1 MFDISWSE
9 FLLIGIVALVVIGP
23 KELPAVM
30 RTLGQWTRKVR
41 SMATEFQ
48 NQFQEAMR
56 EAEMT
61 DLKKQVDDMARDV
74 ADFDPLKGVRE
85 DIANV
90 GSEMQKSLSAPAEQ
104 APAAAVPDASA
115 EAALPAPAA
124 EAEAVPDSLPAPHGE
139 AAAPAAAAIPAAD
152 EPTALTPATSEP
164 TAPTPPAD
172 APHADAE
179 PDATPA
185 DSAAR
190 A

>member
-41 SMATEFQ
+41 SMAGEFQ

-56 EAEMT
+56 EAEMA
-61 DLKKQVDDMARDV
+61 DLKKSVDDMARDV
-74 ADFDPLKGVRE
+74 ADIDPLKGLRE
-85 DIANV
+85 DVQSV
-90 GSEMQKSLSAPAEQ
+90 GSEMQRSLSAPSEQ
-104 APAAAVPDASA
+104 TAAVPDAGA
-115 EAALPAPAA
+115 EPALPASPADAALPGPNSDAPVAAATPAA
-124 EAEAVPDSLPAPHGE
+124 EQAKAPV
-139 AAAPAAAAIPAAD
+139 
-152 EPTALTPATSEP
+152 
-164 TAPTPPAD
+164 PPAD
-172 APHADAE
+172 ESHADAS
-179 PDATPA
+179 AAPA

>member
-41 SMATEFQ
+41 SMAADFQ

-85 DIANV
+85 DFASV
-90 GSEMQKSLSAPAEQ
+90 GSEMQKSLSTPAEQ
-104 APAAAVPDASA
+104 TTAVPDANA
-115 EAALPAPAA
+115 EAALPAPPA
-124 EAEAVPDSLPAPHGE
+124 EATPDGSPGWARG
-139 AAAPAAAAIPAAD
+139 
-152 EPTALTPATSEP
+152 TTSRTGA
-164 TAPTPPAD
+164 TAPRKRGSGSRSRNGSPT
-172 APHADAE
+172 
-179 PDATPA
+179 T
-185 DSAAR
+185 
-190 A
+190 

>member
-41 SMATEFQ
+41 SMAADFQ

-74 ADFDPLKGVRE
+74 ADFDPLKGVRD

-90 GSEMQKSLSAPAEQ
+90 GSEMQQSLSAPAEQ
-104 APAAAVPDASA
+104 TPAVADASA
-115 EAALPAPAA
+115 EAALPAP
-124 EAEAVPDSLPAPHGE
+124 PAE
-139 AAAPAAAAIPAAD
+139 AAADGSPVPHDDAAASAPVPTPAAD
-152 EPTALTPATSEP
+152 QP

-172 APHADAE
+172 EAHAVPDVAPTPSAGAPHAEADA
-179 PDATPA
+179 APA

>member
-23 KELPAVM
+23 KEMPAVM

-41 SMATEFQ
+41 SMAADFQ

-74 ADFDPLKGVRE
+74 AEFDPLKGVRE
-85 DIANV
+85 DIASV

-104 APAAAVPDASA
+104 TPAAVPDASA
-115 EAALPAPAA
+115 EAALPAPPA
-124 EAEAVPDSLPAPHGE
+124 EAAPDGLPAPHDE
-139 AAAPAAAAIPAAD
+139 AAAPAPAATPAAD
-152 EPTALTPATSEP
+152 QPTALTPP
-164 TAPTPPAD
+164 TD
-172 APHADAE
+172 APHAEADA
-179 PDATPA
+179 APA

>member
-41 SMATEFQ
+41 SMAAEFQ

-61 DLKKQVDDMARDV
+61 DLKKSVDDMARDV
-74 ADFDPLKGVRE
+74 ADIDPLKGLRE
-85 DIANV
+85 DVQSV
-90 GSEMQKSLSAPAEQ
+90 GSEMQRSLSEPVEQ
-104 APAAAVPDASA
+104 TPAAADASA
-115 EAALPAPAA
+115 EPALTAPPPAAAA
-124 EAEAVPDSLPAPHGE
+124 EALPAPHGE
-139 AAAPAAAAIPAAD
+139 AAEQAPVVTPAAEQPK
-152 EPTALTPATSEP
+152 
-164 TAPTPPAD
+164 APTPAD
-172 APHADAE
+172 APDAHADTA
-179 PDATPA
+179 PA
-185 DSAAR
+185 DSASR

>member
-41 SMATEFQ
+41 GMATEFQ

-85 DIANV
+85 DIASV
-90 GSEMQKSLSAPAEQ
+90 GSEMQKSLSAPA
-104 APAAAVPDASA
+104 ASTPALPDASA
-115 EAALPAPAA
+115 EAALPAPP
-124 EAEAVPDSLPAPHGE
+124 AEAVPDGLPAPHDA
-139 AAAPAAAAIPAAD
+139 AAAPAAIPAAD
-152 EPTALTPATSEP
+152 EPIAPPATSEP
-164 TAPTPPAD
+164 TAPMPPAD
-172 APHADAE
+172 APHAE
-179 PDATPA
+179 PDAAPA

>member
-41 SMATEFQ
+41 SMAADFQ

-85 DIANV
+85 DIASV
-90 GSEMQKSLSAPAEQ
+90 GSEMQQSLSAPAEQ
-104 APAAAVPDASA
+104 TAAVPDASA
-115 EAALPAPAA
+115 EAALPAPPA
-124 EAEAVPDSLPAPHGE
+124 EAASDGLPVPHDE
-139 AAAPAAAAIPAAD
+139 AAAPAATPPAD
-152 EPTALTPATSEP
+152 EPA
-164 TAPTPPAD
+164 APTPPAD
-172 APHADAE
+172 APDADAV
-179 PDATPA
+179 PA
-185 DSAAR
+185 DGAAR

>member
-85 DIANV
+85 DITSV

-104 APAAAVPDASA
+104 TPAVSDASA
-115 EAALPAPAA
+115 EAALPAPPA
-124 EAEAVPDSLPAPHGE
+124 EAEAVPDSLPAPHDE
-139 AAAPAAAAIPAAD
+139 AAAPAPVATPAAD
-152 EPTALTPATSEP
+152 EPTALTPATDEP
-164 TAPTPPAD
+164 AVPTPPVD

-179 PDATPA
+179 PDAAPA